1 MLWFSIEVVLMSVL
15 GSDAI
20 TAVEPI
26 SVAPASRKSRFFI
39 VVLAY
44 LADLQDYVL
53 NFSMIASFAF
63 FDFSLIRRFFLL
75 LPSSLIFSV
84 KSLLVMAPVELLRM
98 LYFFCARV
106 SWLLRFSMS
115 MARRSGDRNLNHW
128 SVYWSRPVFVN
139 AYCQWGMPKCTIMSL
154 K

>member
-1 MLWFSIEVVLMSVL
+1 MSVL

-26 SVAPASRKSRFFI
+26 CVAPASRKSRFFI

-44 LADLQDYVL
+44 LADLQDCVL

-63 FDFSLIRRFFLL
+63 FDLSLIRRFFLL

-84 KSLLVMAPVELLRM
+84 KSLLVMAPVELLRT

-106 SWLLRFSMS
+106 S
-115 MARRSGDRNLNHW
+115 
-128 SVYWSRPVFVN
+128 
-139 AYCQWGMPKCTIMSL
+139 
-154 K
+154 